1 MKVTLHHFFNTCSL
15 ISLLFAFTIGF
26 SQNINESDSLKR
38 LIINWEQNKNENSSL
53 SDTIKINL
61 LNKLS
66 NSLIERHPKEALLKA
81 KEALHLSTKYN
92 YLQGKYAAHS
102 NFGKIYINT
111 GDFTFAIQNIEK
123 AIILIKSTKNLEVL
137 GDNYFYLGQCYLFLN
152 NFLETTKKLNQA
164 LSIFENLNLKVKQAR
179 VYNNFAILYG
189 KQKKATQELNYYNKA
204 IQLLKND
211 SSKAGI
217 YLKNIINKNIGLIHC
232 DNNQPDKALAIFLKA
247 YEIDKV
253 SSKPNN
259 FAMNCRSIGT
269 AYRMKKDFVNA
280 LKYYNEALEVF
291 QKMENKSGEADTFR
305 EIGSVYFSMK
315 KLPKAIEYTNKG
327 LVISK
332 QIGELESIKFSY
344 KNLSDIYAQ
353 MGNYEKAYQNE
364 ILHKKYSDSM
374 FNGEI
379 NSKVNELQ
387 LNFEFEKKQ
396 DLAKRNQKIKDEK
409 RAIEEKKQQ
418 KILYIIILSL
428 FFVSLAAAVI
438 YWNFKE
444 QKAQNKTVELQNIKI
459 QEALIEKE
467 TLLKE
472 IHHRVKNNL
481 QIISSLLNMQTQEIE
496 EENVL
501 IPIQEAQNRVQVMSL
516 IHESLYKSD
525 NINKINIKQYF
536 EDLGNYLSA
545 MYNVNAKK
553 INLKIDLNDFLFN
566 YDTAIPLGLI
576 VNELATNA
584 FKHAFE
590 NLNSG
595 TIFIELSQNE
605 NDEYLLSVKNDGN
618 KLPSDFN
625 VEDFKSLGFKLV
637 TILSR
642 QLRGNFTFN
651 SIAEMTSFEVRFKDF
666 HNLKN

>member
-1 MKVTLHHFFNTCSL
+1 MKVTPYQFLYKYFL
-15 ISLLFAFTIGF
+15 IVLLFTSTVGF
-26 SQNINESDSLKR
+26 SQSENNKSDSLKK
-38 LIINWEQNKNENSSL
+38 LLVKWEQNKKTSLSL
-53 SDTIKINL
+53 SDTIKVNL

-66 NSLIERHPKEALLKA
+66 NSLIETHPKDALLKTKEALNLAIK
-81 KEALHLSTKYN
+81 HN
-92 YLQGKYAAHS
+92 YLEGKYAAYS

-111 GDFTFAIQNIEK
+111 GDFSLAIQNIEK
-123 AIILIKSTKNLEVL
+123 AILLIKQTKNKEVL
-137 GDNYFYLGQCYLFLN
+137 GDNYFYLAQCYLFLN
-152 NFLETTKKLNQA
+152 NFPETTKKLNQA
-164 LSIFENLNLKVKQAR
+164 LSIFESLNLKVKQAR
-179 VYNNFAILYG
+179 IYNNFAILYG
-189 KQKKATQELNYYNKA
+189 KQKNSSEELKYYNTA

-211 SSKAGI
+211 TSKAGT
-217 YLKNIINKNIGLIHC
+217 YLKNIINKNIGLIYC
-232 DNNQPDKALAIFLKA
+232 DNNEPEKALAVFLKA
-247 YEIDKV
+247 YDIDKV
-253 SSKPNN
+253 SGKPNN

-269 AYRMKKDFVNA
+269 AYRMKKEYTNA

-305 EIGSVYFSMK
+305 EIGKVYFETNQ
-315 KLPKAIEYTNKG
+315 LEQAINFTNKG
-327 LVISK
+327 LAISK

-353 MGNYEKAYQNE
+353 MGDYGKAYQNE

-374 FNGEI
+374 FNSEI
-379 NSKVNELQ
+379 NNKVNELQ

-396 DLAKRNQKIKDEK
+396 EIAKRNQKIKDEK
-409 RAIEEKKQQ
+409 RAVEAKKQE

-428 FFVSLAAAVI
+428 FFVTFAAAII

-496 EENVL
+496 EEKVL
-501 IPIQEAQNRVQVMSL
+501 IPIQEAQNRLQVMSL

-525 NINKINIKQYF
+525 NINKINIKEYF
-536 EDLGNYLSA
+536 DDLGNYLSA
-545 MYNVNAKK
+545 MYNINSKK
-553 INLKIDLNDFLFN
+553 ISLEINTNDFLFN

-590 NLNSG
+590 NINSG
-595 TIFIELSQNE
+595 TIFIELTHNE
-605 NDEYLLSVKNDGN
+605 ENEYLLSVKNNGN
-618 KLPSDFN
+618 ALPSGFN
-625 VEDFKSLGFKLV
+625 IDAFKSLGFKLV
-637 TILSR
+637 SILSR

-651 SIAEMTSFEVRFKDF
+651 SLAKTTSFEVRFKDF
-666 HNLKN
+666 HNS

>member
-1 MKVTLHHFFNTCSL
+1 MKVTLYQFLYKCFL
-15 ISLLFAFTIGF
+15 IVLLFTSTVGF
-26 SQNINESDSLKR
+26 SQSENNKSDSLKK
-38 LIINWEQNKNENSSL
+38 LLVKWEQNKKTSLSL
-53 SDTIKINL
+53 SDTIKVNL

-66 NSLIERHPKEALLKA
+66 NSLIETHPKDALLKTKEALNLAIK
-81 KEALHLSTKYN
+81 HN
-92 YLQGKYAAHS
+92 YLEGKYAAYS

-111 GDFTFAIQNIEK
+111 GDFSLAIQNIEK
-123 AIILIKSTKNLEVL
+123 AILLIKQTKNKEVL
-137 GDNYFYLGQCYLFLN
+137 GDNYFYLAQCYLFLN
-152 NFLETTKKLNQA
+152 NFPETTKKLNQA
-164 LSIFENLNLKVKQAR
+164 LSIFESLNLKVKQAR
-179 VYNNFAILYG
+179 IYNNFAILYG
-189 KQKKATQELNYYNKA
+189 KQKNSSEELKYYNTA

-211 SSKAGI
+211 TSKAGA
-217 YLKNIINKNIGLIHC
+217 YLKNIINKNIGLIYC
-232 DNNQPDKALAIFLKA
+232 DNNEPEKALAVFLKA
-247 YEIDKV
+247 YDIDKV
-253 SSKPNN
+253 SGKPNN

-269 AYRMKKDFVNA
+269 AYRMKKEYTNA

-305 EIGSVYFSMK
+305 EIGKVYFETNQ
-315 KLPKAIEYTNKG
+315 LEQAINFTNKG
-327 LVISK
+327 LAISK

-353 MGNYEKAYQNE
+353 MGNYGKAYQNE

-374 FNGEI
+374 FNSEI
-379 NSKVNELQ
+379 NNKVNELQ

-396 DLAKRNQKIKDEK
+396 EIAKRNQKIKDEK
-409 RAIEEKKQQ
+409 RAVEAKKQE

-428 FFVSLAAAVI
+428 FFVTLAAAII

-496 EENVL
+496 EEKVL
-501 IPIQEAQNRVQVMSL
+501 IPIQEAQNRLQVMSL

-525 NINKINIKQYF
+525 NINKINIKEYF
-536 EDLGNYLSA
+536 DDLGNYLSA
-545 MYNVNAKK
+545 MYNINSKK
-553 INLKIDLNDFLFN
+553 ISLEINTNDFLFN

-590 NLNSG
+590 NINSG
-595 TIFIELSQNE
+595 TIFIELTHNE
-605 NDEYLLSVKNDGN
+605 ENEYLLSVKNNGN
-618 KLPSDFN
+618 ALPSGFN
-625 VEDFKSLGFKLV
+625 IDAFKSLGFKLV
-637 TILSR
+637 SILSR

-651 SIAEMTSFEVRFKDF
+651 SLAKTTSFEVRFKDF
-666 HNLKN
+666 HNS